1 MRDVLQA
8 PRRQQTTLATHC
20 IPRIRKAN
28 LSRSNAPSHRMAHRH
43 QPSNPRAARHRRRK
57 RLLSIG
63 RIRNRRALR
72 QRTGC
77 ETLQNAAHTPHPL
90 SPPIRP
96 DPDLEL
102 SLHAHHFPGRDPS
115 RLSPRAPPHDIP
127 SPGCRDTVHPPPSHL
142 RARYAAP
149 TRQKTRLA
157 SLAPRSRDG
166 GLRTTTREARD
177 QEPAGRHGGDDSG
190 RERGVEP
197 KGLERGVVGHA
208 RGFL

>member
-8 PRRQQTTLATHC
+8 PRRQQTTLATHR
-20 IPRIRKAN
+20 IPRIRKGG
-28 LSRSNAPSHRMAHRH
+28 LSRSNASSHRLAHRH
-43 QPSNPRAARHRRRK
+43 QPSNPRAARNRRRK
-57 RLLSIG
+57 RFTFIG

-72 QRTGC
+72 GGTGC
-77 ETLQNAAHTPHPL
+77 ETLQNAAHTPHPI
-90 SPPIRP
+90 SPPFRP

-102 SLHAHHFPGRDPS
+102 SLHAHYLPGRDPS

-127 SPGCRDTVHPPPSHL
+127 SPGRRDTVHPPPSRL

-149 TRQKTRLA
+149 ARQKTRLA
-157 SLAPRSRDG
+157 PLAPRSRDG
-166 GLRTTTREARD
+166 GLRTTASEERG
-177 QEPAGRHGGDDSG
+177 QEPAGRHGGDDSR

-208 RGFL
+208 GSFL